1 MRHRL
6 LPLLIMLVACRS
18 PALAETAAEFR
29 GHRGLVF
36 ALSFSPDG
44 KTMATASFDG
54 TVKLWD
60 FAAGKETAVLE
71 GHAAAVYAVT
81 FAADGNT
88 IATASQDQTIR
99 LWNADGTFRKELK
112 GHTGIVDSIAF
123 SPDGTMIAS
132 GAADKSVR
140 LWDVATAAELTK
152 LGDHLSTVYSVAFSP
167 NGQLLA
173 SAGNDGVIKIWDVK
187 ARKEAKELA
196 LPPFKPEF
204 VEVPLDEKLEA
215 EESRRR
221 AEEERKQRAQ
231 EEKKKQEE
239 EKKRLEAEQ
248 AGVQDPAKKQEEERQ
263 RKKKE
268 EQEKEKEKKR
278 QEEEERRKKELDA
291 RPKEFRDGI
300 TAVAF
305 GPDSVT
311 LYSVGFDRNLRI
323 WNVTQG
329 KEIKKI
335 GPAPDDLFGLSISR
349 DGRQVATAGSV
360 GSIRVYDAA
369 SGAETFSTRLENRLI
384 TYGLTF
390 TPDGRQL
397 VVGNDNDNA
406 ARVVTIR

>member
-6 LPLLIMLVACRS
+6 RCLLILLVACGR

-29 GHRGLVF
+29 GHKGLVF

-54 TVKLWD
+54 TVRLWD
-60 FAAGKETAVLE
+60 FAAGQETAVLA

-99 LWNADGTFRKELK
+99 LWNADGTFRKQLE

-132 GAADKSVR
+132 GSADRSVR

-152 LGDHLSTVYSVAFSP
+152 LGDHLLPVYSVAFSP

-187 ARKEAKELA
+187 ARKEAKQLA

-221 AEEERKQRAQ
+221 AEEERKRRAQ
-231 EEKKKQEE
+231 EEKKREE
-239 EKKRLEAEQ
+239 EKKRLESAQ
-248 AGVQDPAKKQEEERQ
+248 AGGQDPAKMQEEERQ
-263 RKKKE
+263 KKKKE
-268 EQEKEKEKKR
+268 EQEKKR
-278 QEEEERRKKELDA
+278 QEEEQRRKQELDA
-291 RPKEFRDGI
+291 RPQEFRDGV

-311 LYSVGFDRNLRI
+311 LYSVGFDRHLRI
-323 WNVTQG
+323 WNVAEG
-329 KEIKKI
+329 REIRKI

-397 VVGNDNDNA
+397 VIGIENDSA